1 MKIIASDYD
10 GTLNH
15 GGIDD
20 KKRDAIKEWREKG
33 NKFGIVS
40 GRVTDDLLRIYKKD
54 GLELDF
60 LLACNGAVILTTDG
74 KILKEDRID
83 GALLRPFLD
92 FLFSLGTDWA
102 AIHCE
107 KTYIID
113 ENDNDRLPDE
123 FTRRTLPEMKHF
135 NQVSTIL
142 KDEEEA
148 LMVTNAVNEKFGDKL
163 NPLQNG
169 NCIDIVSADVNKAKG
184 LYDYFELAGGKYDD
198 MIAVGD
204 NINDTHMI
212 KEVRSYAMANGVQS
226 IKDIADYEIK
236 GITELIEKEMKMLGR

>member
-20 KKRDAIKEWREKG
+20 KKRNAIKEWREKG

-40 GRVTDDLLRIYKKD
+40 GRITDDLLRIYKKD
-54 GLELDF
+54 KLELDF

-74 KILKEDRID
+74 KILKEDRVD
-83 GALLRPFLD
+83 GDILKPILD
-92 FLFSLGTDWA
+92 FIFSLGADWA
-102 AIHCE
+102 TIQSDRS
-107 KTYIID
+107 YIID

-123 FTRRTLPEMKHF
+123 FTRKTLPDLKYF

-142 KDEEEA
+142 EDEEEA
-148 LMVTNAVNEKFGDKL
+148 FMVTNAIKEQFGDKL

-169 NCIDIVSADVNKAKG
+169 RCIDIVSVTMNKAKG
-184 LYDYFELAGGKYDD
+184 LYDYLELVGGKYED
-198 MIAVGD
+198 MITVGD

-212 KEVRSYAMANGVQS
+212 KEFRSYAMANGVQS
-226 IKDIADYEIK
+226 IKDIADYETESVI
-236 GITELIEKEMKMLGR
+236 ELIEREM

>member
-20 KKRDAIKEWREKG
+20 KKRETIKEWREKG

-40 GRVTDDLLRIYKKD
+40 GRITDDLLRIYKKD
-54 GLELDF
+54 NLELDF

-83 GALLRPFLD
+83 GDILKPILD
-92 FLFSLGTDWA
+92 FIFSLGADWA
-102 AIHCE
+102 AIQSDRS
-107 KTYIID
+107 YIID

-123 FTRRTLPEMKHF
+123 FTRKTLPDLKYF

-142 KDEEEA
+142 EDEEEA
-148 LMVTNAVNEKFGDKL
+148 LMVTNAIKEQFGDKL

-169 NCIDIVSADVNKAKG
+169 NCIDIVSSRINKAKG
-184 LYDYFELAGGKYDD
+184 LYDYLELIGGKYED
-198 MIAVGD
+198 MITVGD

-212 KEVRSYAMANGVQS
+212 KEFRSYAMANGVQS
-226 IKDIADYEIK
+226 IKDIADYEIE
-236 GITELIEKEMKMLGR
+236 GITELIEKEMN

>member
-40 GRVTDDLLRIYKKD
+40 GRMPDDLLKIYKKD
-54 GLELDF
+54 ELDLDF

-74 KILKEDRID
+74 KIIKDDRID
-83 GALLRPFLD
+83 GELLKPFLD
-92 FLFSLGTDWA
+92 FLFSLGADWA
-102 AIHCE
+102 TIHCE
-107 KTYIID
+107 RSYVID
-113 ENDNDRLPDE
+113 ENDNDRLPYE
-123 FTRRTLPEMKHF
+123 FTRKTLPELKYF

-142 KDEEEA
+142 ENEEEA
-148 LMVTNAVNEKFGDKL
+148 LMVTNAIKEKFGDIL

-169 NCIDIVSADVNKAKG
+169 NCIDIVSSRINKAKG
-184 LYDYFELAGGKYDD
+184 LYDYLELVGGKYED
-198 MIAVGD
+198 MITVGD

-212 KEVRSYAMANGVQS
+212 KEFRSYAMANGVQS
-226 IKDIADYEIK
+226 IKDIADYVTE
-236 GITELIEKEMKMLGR
+236 GITELIEKEMN

>member
-15 GGIDD
+15 DGIDD
-20 KKRDAIKEWREKG
+20 KKRAAIKKWREKG

-40 GRVTDDLLRIYKKD
+40 GRMPDDLLKIYKKD

-74 KILKEDRID
+74 KIIKDDRID
-83 GALLRPFLD
+83 GELLKPLLD
-92 FLFSLGTDWA
+92 FLFSFGADWA
-102 AIHCE
+102 IIHCQ
-107 KTYIID
+107 KSYIID

-123 FTRRTLPEMKHF
+123 FTRKTLPDLKYF

-142 KDEEEA
+142 EDEEEA
-148 LMVTNAVNEKFGDKL
+148 LMVTNAIKEKFGDIL

-169 NCIDIVSADVNKAKG
+169 RCIDIVSSRINKAKG
-184 LYDYFELAGGKYDD
+184 LYDYLELVGGKYED
-198 MIAVGD
+198 MITVGD

-212 KEVRSYAMANGVQS
+212 KEFRSYAMANGVQS
-226 IKDIADYEIK
+226 IKDIADYVTE
-236 GITELIEKEMKMLGR
+236 GITELIEKEMN

>member
-20 KKRDAIKEWREKG
+20 KKRIAINKWRERG

-40 GRVTDDLLRIYKKD
+40 GRMPDDLLKIYKETE
-54 GLELDF
+54 LELDF

-74 KILKEDRID
+74 KILKDDRID

-113 ENDNDRLPDE
+113 ENDDDRLPDE
-123 FTRRTLPEMKHF
+123 FTRKTLPEMKYF

-142 KDEEEA
+142 EDEEEA
-148 LMVTNAVNEKFGDKL
+148 LTVTSAIKEKFGDIL

-169 NCIDIVSADVNKAKG
+169 RCIDIVSSRINKAKG
-184 LYDYFELAGGKYDD
+184 LYDYLELVGGKYED

-212 KEVRSYAMANGVQS
+212 KEFRSYAMANGVQS
-226 IKDIADYEIK
+226 IKDIADYVTD
-236 GITELIEKEMKMLGR
+236 GITELIEKEIN

>member
-20 KKRDAIKEWREKG
+20 KKRNAIKEWREKG

-40 GRVTDDLLRIYKKD
+40 GRMPDDLLKIYEKS

-74 KILKEDRID
+74 KILKDDRID
-83 GALLRPFLD
+83 GEFLRPFLD
-92 FLFSLGTDWA
+92 FLFSLGADWA

-107 KTYIID
+107 RTYIID

-123 FTRRTLPEMKHF
+123 FTRKTLPDLKYF

-142 KDEEEA
+142 EDDEEAEE
-148 LMVTNAVNEKFGDKL
+148 VTNAVREKFGDKL

-169 NCIDIVSADVNKAKG
+169 RCIDIVSSRINKAKG
-184 LYDYFELAGGKYDD
+184 LYDYLELVGGKYED
-198 MIAVGD
+198 MITVGD

-212 KEVRSYAMANGVQS
+212 KEFRSYAMANGVQS
-226 IKDIADYEIK
+226 IKDIADYVTE
-236 GITELIEKEMKMLGR
+236 GITELIEKEMN

>member
-20 KKRDAIKEWREKG
+20 KKRNAIKEWCEKG

-40 GRVTDDLLRIYKKD
+40 GRITDDLLRIYKKD
-54 GLELDF
+54 KLELDF

-83 GALLRPFLD
+83 GDILKPILD
-92 FLFSLGTDWA
+92 FIFSLGADWA
-102 AIHCE
+102 AIQSDRS
-107 KTYIID
+107 YIID

-123 FTRRTLPEMKHF
+123 FTRKTLPDLKYF

-142 KDEEEA
+142 EDEEEA
-148 LMVTNAVNEKFGDKL
+148 LMVTNAIKEQFGDKL

-169 NCIDIVSADVNKAKG
+169 RCIDIVSSKMNKAQG
-184 LYDYFELAGGKYDD
+184 LYDYLELIGGKYED
-198 MIAVGD
+198 MITVGD

-212 KEVRSYAMANGVQS
+212 KEFRSYAMANGVQS
-226 IKDIADYEIK
+226 IKDIADYVTE
-236 GITELIEKEMKMLGR
+236 GITELIEREI

>member
-20 KKRDAIKEWREKG
+20 KKRETIKKWREKR

-40 GRVTDDLLRIYKKD
+40 GRMPDDLLKIYKKD
-54 GLELDF
+54 ELDLDF

-74 KILKEDRID
+74 KIIKDDRID
-83 GALLRPFLD
+83 GEILRPFLD
-92 FLFSLGTDWA
+92 FLFSLGADWA
-102 AIHCE
+102 TIHCE
-107 KTYIID
+107 RSYVID

-123 FTRRTLPEMKHF
+123 FTRKTLPELKYF

-142 KDEEEA
+142 EDEEEA
-148 LMVTNAVNEKFGDKL
+148 LMVTNAIKEKYGDIL

-169 NCIDIVSADVNKAKG
+169 RCIDIVSSRINKAKG
-184 LYDYFELAGGKYDD
+184 LYDYLKIVGGKYED
-198 MIAVGD
+198 MITVGD

-212 KEVRSYAMANGVQS
+212 KEFRSYAMANGVQS
-226 IKDIADYEIK
+226 IKDIADYVTESV
-236 GITELIEKEMKMLGR
+236 TELIEKEL

>member
-20 KKRDAIKEWREKG
+20 KKRNAIKEWREKG

-40 GRVTDDLLRIYKKD
+40 GRVVDDLLKIYKKD
-54 GLELDF
+54 ELDLDF

-83 GALLRPFLD
+83 GDILKPFLD
-92 FLFSLGTDWA
+92 FLFSLGADWA
-102 AIHCE
+102 TIQSDRS
-107 KTYIID
+107 YIID

-123 FTRRTLPEMKHF
+123 FTRKTLPNLKYF
-135 NQVSTIL
+135 IQVSTIL
-142 KDEEEA
+142 EDDEEAEE
-148 LMVTNAVNEKFGDKL
+148 VTNAVREKFGDKL

-169 NCIDIVSADVNKAKG
+169 RCIDIVSSRINKAKG
-184 LYDYFELAGGKYDD
+184 LYDYLELVGGKYED
-198 MIAVGD
+198 MITVGD

-212 KEVRSYAMANGVQS
+212 KEFRSYAMANGVQS
-226 IKDIADYEIK
+226 IKNIADYVTE
-236 GITELIEKEMKMLGR
+236 GITELIEKEMN

>member
-20 KKRDAIKEWREKG
+20 KKRETIKEWREKG

-40 GRVTDDLLRIYKKD
+40 GRITDDLLRIYKKD
-54 GLELDF
+54 KLELDF

-83 GALLRPFLD
+83 GELLKPILD
-92 FLFSLGTDWA
+92 FIFSLGTDWA
-102 AIHCE
+102 AIQSDRS
-107 KTYIID
+107 YIID

-123 FTRRTLPEMKHF
+123 FTRKTLPDLKYF

-142 KDEEEA
+142 EDEEEA
-148 LMVTNAVNEKFGDKL
+148 LMVTNAIKEQFGDKL

-169 NCIDIVSADVNKAKG
+169 RCIDIVSVTMNKAQG
-184 LYDYFELAGGKYDD
+184 LYNYLELIGGKYED
-198 MIAVGD
+198 MITVGD

-212 KEVRSYAMANGVQS
+212 KEFRSYAMANGVQS
-226 IKDIADYEIK
+226 IKDIADYETL
-236 GITELIEKEMKMLGR
+236 GITELIEREI

>member
-20 KKRDAIKEWREKG
+20 KKRNAIKEWREKG

-40 GRVTDDLLRIYKKD
+40 GRMADDLIRIYKKD
-54 GLELDF
+54 ELELDF

-83 GALLRPFLD
+83 GDILKQLLD
-92 FLFSLGTDWA
+92 FLFSLGADWA
-102 AIHCE
+102 TIQSDRS
-107 KTYIID
+107 YIID

-123 FTRRTLPEMKHF
+123 FTRKTLPNLKYF
-135 NQVSTIL
+135 IQVSTIL
-142 KDEEEA
+142 EEDEEAEK
-148 LMVTNAVNEKFGDKL
+148 VTNAVREKFGNKL

-169 NCIDIVSADVNKAKG
+169 RCIDIVSSRINKAKG
-184 LYDYFELAGGKYDD
+184 LYDYLELVGGKYED
-198 MIAVGD
+198 MITVGD

-212 KEVRSYAMANGVQS
+212 KEFRSYAMANGVQS
-226 IKDIADYEIK
+226 IKDIADYETESVI
-236 GITELIEKEMKMLGR
+236 ELIEREI

>member
-20 KKRDAIKEWREKG
+20 KKRNAIKEWCEKG

-40 GRVTDDLLRIYKKD
+40 GRITDDLLRIYKKD
-54 GLELDF
+54 KLELDF

-83 GALLRPFLD
+83 GDILKPILD
-92 FLFSLGTDWA
+92 FIFSLGADWA
-102 AIHCE
+102 AIQSDRS
-107 KTYIID
+107 YIID

-123 FTRRTLPEMKHF
+123 FTRKTLPDLKYF

-142 KDEEEA
+142 EDEEEA
-148 LMVTNAVNEKFGDKL
+148 FMVTNAIKEQFGDKL

-169 NCIDIVSADVNKAKG
+169 RCIDIVSVTMNKAKG
-184 LYDYFELAGGKYDD
+184 LYDYLELVGGKYED
-198 MIAVGD
+198 MITVGD

-212 KEVRSYAMANGVQS
+212 KEFRSYAMANGVQL
-226 IKDIADYEIK
+226 IKDIADYVTE
-236 GITELIEKEMKMLGR
+236 GITELIEKEL

>member
-20 KKRDAIKEWREKG
+20 KKRETIKKWREKG

-40 GRVTDDLLRIYKKD
+40 GRMPDDLLKIYKND
-54 GLELDF
+54 NLDLDF

-74 KILKEDRID
+74 KVLKDDRVD
-83 GALLRPFLD
+83 GELLRPFLD
-92 FLFSLGTDWA
+92 FLFSLGADWA

-107 KTYIID
+107 RTYIID
-113 ENDNDRLPDE
+113 ENDDDRLPDE
-123 FTRRTLPEMKHF
+123 FTRKTLPELKYF

-142 KDEEEA
+142 EDNEEA
-148 LMVTNAVNEKFGDKL
+148 LMVTNAIKEKFGDIL

-169 NCIDIVSADVNKAKG
+169 NCIDIVSAKINKAKG
-184 LYDYFELAGGKYDD
+184 LHDYLELVGGKYED
-198 MIAVGD
+198 MITVGD

-212 KEVRSYAMANGVQS
+212 KEFRSYAMANGVQS
-226 IKDIADYEIK
+226 IKDIADYVTE
-236 GITELIEKEMKMLGR
+236 GITELIEREIDC

>member
-20 KKRDAIKEWREKG
+20 KKRNAIKEWREKG

-40 GRVTDDLLRIYKKD
+40 GRMADDLIRIYKKD
-54 GLELDF
+54 ELELDF

-83 GALLRPFLD
+83 GDILKQLLD
-92 FLFSLGTDWA
+92 FLFSLGADWA
-102 AIHCE
+102 TIQSDRS
-107 KTYIID
+107 YIID

-123 FTRRTLPEMKHF
+123 FTRKTLPNLKYF
-135 NQVSTIL
+135 IQVSTIL
-142 KDEEEA
+142 EDDEEAEE
-148 LMVTNAVNEKFGDKL
+148 VTNAVREKFGDKL

-169 NCIDIVSADVNKAKG
+169 RCIDIVSSRINKAKG
-184 LYDYFELAGGKYDD
+184 LYDYLELVGGKYED
-198 MIAVGD
+198 MITVGD

-212 KEVRSYAMANGVQS
+212 KEFRSYAMANGVQS
-226 IKDIADYEIK
+226 IKDIADYEIESV
-236 GITELIEKEMKMLGR
+236 TELIEREI

>member
-15 GGIDD
+15 GGIDE
-20 KKRDAIKEWREKG
+20 KKRDAIKKWRNKG

-40 GRVTDDLLRIYKKD
+40 GRMPDDLLKIYKKD

-60 LLACNGAVILTTDG
+60 LLACNGAVIMTTDG
-74 KILKEDRID
+74 KIIKDDRIE
-83 GALLRPFLD
+83 GKLLKPFLD
-92 FLFSLGTDWA
+92 FLFSLGADWA
-102 AIHCE
+102 IIHCE
-107 KTYIID
+107 RSYVID

-123 FTRRTLPEMKHF
+123 FTRKTLPELKYF

-142 KDEEEA
+142 EDDKEA
-148 LMVTNAVNEKFGDKL
+148 LMVTNAIREKFGDKL

-169 NCIDIVSADVNKAKG
+169 NCIDIVSGGINKAKG
-184 LYDYFELAGGKYDD
+184 LYDYLELIGGKYEE
-198 MIAVGD
+198 MITVGD

-212 KEVRSYAMANGVQS
+212 KEFRSYAMANGVQS
-226 IKDIADYEIK
+226 IKDIADYETK
-236 GITELIEKEMKMLGR
+236 GITELIEKEII

>member
-1 MKIIASDYD
+1 
-10 GTLNH
+10 
-15 GGIDD
+15 
-20 KKRDAIKEWREKG
+20 
-33 NKFGIVS
+33 
-40 GRVTDDLLRIYKKD
+40 
-54 GLELDF
+54 
-60 LLACNGAVILTTDG
+60 
-74 KILKEDRID
+74 LKEDRID

-148 LMVTNAVNEKFGDKL
+148 LMVTNAVKEKFGHKL

-184 LYDYFELAGGKYDD
+184 LYDYLELVGGKYDD

-212 KEVRSYAMANGVQS
+212 KEFRSYAMANGVQS

>member
-20 KKRDAIKEWREKG
+20 KKRNAIKEWREKG

-40 GRVTDDLLRIYKKD
+40 GRVVDDLLKIYKKD
-54 GLELDF
+54 ELDLDF

-83 GALLRPFLD
+83 GDILKPLLD
-92 FLFSLGTDWA
+92 FLFFLGADWA
-102 AIHCE
+102 TIQSD
-107 KTYIID
+107 KNYIID

-123 FTRRTLPEMKHF
+123 FTRKTLPNLKYF
-135 NQVSTIL
+135 IQVSTIL
-142 KDEEEA
+142 EDDEEAEE
-148 LMVTNAVNEKFGDKL
+148 VTNAVREKFGNKL
-163 NPLQNG
+163 NPLRNG
-169 NCIDIVSADVNKAKG
+169 RCIDIVSSRINKAKG
-184 LYDYFELAGGKYDD
+184 LYDYLELVGGKYED
-198 MIAVGD
+198 MITVGD

-212 KEVRSYAMANGVQS
+212 KEFRSYAMANGVQS
-226 IKDIADYEIK
+226 IKDIADYVTE
-236 GITELIEKEMKMLGR
+236 GITELIEKEMD

>member
-20 KKRDAIKEWREKG
+20 KKRETIKEWREKG

-40 GRVTDDLLRIYKKD
+40 GRITDDLLRIYKKD
-54 GLELDF
+54 KLELDF

-83 GALLRPFLD
+83 GDILKPILD
-92 FLFSLGTDWA
+92 FIFSLGADWA
-102 AIHCE
+102 VIQSDRS
-107 KTYIID
+107 YIID

-123 FTRRTLPEMKHF
+123 FTRKTLPDLKYF

-142 KDEEEA
+142 EDEEEA
-148 LMVTNAVNEKFGDKL
+148 LMVTNAIKEQFGDKL

-169 NCIDIVSADVNKAKG
+169 RCIDIVSSRINKAKG
-184 LYDYFELAGGKYDD
+184 LYDYLELVGGKYED
-198 MIAVGD
+198 MITVGD

-212 KEVRSYAMANGVQS
+212 KEFRSYAMANGVQS
-226 IKDIADYEIK
+226 IKDLADYEIESV
-236 GITELIEKEMKMLGR
+236 IELIEREM

>member
-20 KKRDAIKEWREKG
+20 KKRNAIKEWREKG

-40 GRVTDDLLRIYKKD
+40 GRITDDLLRIYKKD
-54 GLELDF
+54 KLDLDF

-83 GALLRPFLD
+83 GDILKPILD
-92 FLFSLGTDWA
+92 FIFSLGADWA
-102 AIHCE
+102 TIQSDRS
-107 KTYIID
+107 YIID

-123 FTRRTLPEMKHF
+123 FTRKTLPDLKYF
-135 NQVSTIL
+135 NQISTIL
-142 KDEEEA
+142 EDEEEA
-148 LMVTNAVNEKFGDKL
+148 LMVTNAIKEQFGDKL

-169 NCIDIVSADVNKAKG
+169 RCIDIVSSTINKAQG
-184 LYDYFELAGGKYDD
+184 LYDYLELIGGKYED
-198 MIAVGD
+198 MITVGD
-204 NINDTHMI
+204 NKNDTHMI
-212 KEVRSYAMANGVQS
+212 KEFRSYAMANGVQS
-226 IKDIADYEIK
+226 IKDIADYEIE
-236 GITELIEKEMKMLGR
+236 GITELIEKEMN

>member
-20 KKRDAIKEWREKG
+20 KKRNAIKEWREKG

-40 GRVTDDLLRIYKKD
+40 GRMPDDLLKIYKKD
-54 GLELDF
+54 ELDLDF

-74 KILKEDRID
+74 NIIKDDRID
-83 GALLRPFLD
+83 GELLRPFLD
-92 FLFSLGTDWA
+92 FLFSLGADWA
-102 AIHCE
+102 TIYCE
-107 KTYIID
+107 RSYVID

-123 FTRRTLPEMKHF
+123 FTRKTLSDLKYF

-142 KDEEEA
+142 EDEEEA
-148 LMVTNAVNEKFGDKL
+148 IVVTNAIKEKFGDIL

-169 NCIDIVSADVNKAKG
+169 RCIDIVSSRINKAKG
-184 LYDYFELAGGKYDD
+184 LYDYLELVGGKYED
-198 MIAVGD
+198 MITVGD

-212 KEVRSYAMANGVQS
+212 KEFRSYAMANGVQS
-226 IKDIADYEIK
+226 IKDIADYVTE
-236 GITELIEKEMKMLGR
+236 GITELIEKEMD

>member
-20 KKRDAIKEWREKG
+20 KKRETIKEWREKG

-40 GRVTDDLLRIYKKD
+40 GRITDDLLRIYKKD
-54 GLELDF
+54 KLELDF

-83 GALLRPFLD
+83 GDILKPILD
-92 FLFSLGTDWA
+92 FIFSLGADWA
-102 AIHCE
+102 AIQSDRS
-107 KTYIID
+107 YIID

-123 FTRRTLPEMKHF
+123 FTRKTLPDLKYF
-135 NQVSTIL
+135 NQISTIL
-142 KDEEEA
+142 EDEEEA
-148 LMVTNAVNEKFGDKL
+148 LMVTNAIKEQFGDKL

-169 NCIDIVSADVNKAKG
+169 RCIDIVSVTMNKAKG
-184 LYDYFELAGGKYDD
+184 LYDYLELVGGKYED
-198 MIAVGD
+198 MITVGD

-212 KEVRSYAMANGVQS
+212 KEFRSYAMANGVQS
-226 IKDIADYEIK
+226 IKDIADYETL
-236 GITELIEKEMKMLGR
+236 GITELIEREI

>member
-20 KKRDAIKEWREKG
+20 KKRNAIKEWREKG

-40 GRVTDDLLRIYKKD
+40 GRITDDLLRIYKKD
-54 GLELDF
+54 KLDLDF

-74 KILKEDRID
+74 KILKEDRVD
-83 GALLRPFLD
+83 GDILKPILD
-92 FLFSLGTDWA
+92 FIFSLGADWA
-102 AIHCE
+102 TIQSDRS
-107 KTYIID
+107 YIID

-123 FTRRTLPEMKHF
+123 FTRKTLPDLKYF
-135 NQVSTIL
+135 NQISTIL
-142 KDEEEA
+142 EDEEEA
-148 LMVTNAVNEKFGDKL
+148 LMVTNAIKEQFGDKL

-169 NCIDIVSADVNKAKG
+169 RCIDIVSATMNKAQG
-184 LYDYFELAGGKYDD
+184 LYDYLELVGGKYED
-198 MIAVGD
+198 MITVGD

-212 KEVRSYAMANGVQS
+212 KEFRSYAMANGVQS
-226 IKDIADYEIK
+226 IKDIADYEIE
-236 GITELIEKEMKMLGR
+236 GITELIEKEMN

>member
-20 KKRDAIKEWREKG
+20 KKRNAIKEWREKG

-40 GRVTDDLLRIYKKD
+40 GRVVDDLLKIYKKD
-54 GLELDF
+54 ELDLDF

-83 GALLRPFLD
+83 GDILKPLLD
-92 FLFSLGTDWA
+92 FLFFLGADWA
-102 AIHCE
+102 TIQSDRS
-107 KTYIID
+107 YIID

-123 FTRRTLPEMKHF
+123 FTRKTLPNLKYF
-135 NQVSTIL
+135 IQVSTIL
-142 KDEEEA
+142 EDDEEAEE
-148 LMVTNAVNEKFGDKL
+148 VTNAVREKFGNKL

-169 NCIDIVSADVNKAKG
+169 RCIDIVSSRINKAKG
-184 LYDYFELAGGKYDD
+184 LYDYLELVGGKYED
-198 MIAVGD
+198 MITVGD

-212 KEVRSYAMANGVQS
+212 KEFRSYAMGNGVQS
-226 IKDIADYEIK
+226 IKDIADYVTE
-236 GITELIEKEMKMLGR
+236 GITELIEKEMD

>member
-20 KKRDAIKEWREKG
+20 KKRETIKEWREKG

-40 GRVTDDLLRIYKKD
+40 GRITDDLLRIYKKD
-54 GLELDF
+54 NLELDF

-83 GALLRPFLD
+83 GDILKPILD
-92 FLFSLGTDWA
+92 FIFSLGADWA
-102 AIHCE
+102 AIQSDRS
-107 KTYIID
+107 YIID

-123 FTRRTLPEMKHF
+123 FTRKTLPELKYF

-142 KDEEEA
+142 EDEEEA
-148 LMVTNAVNEKFGDKL
+148 LMVTNAIKEQFGDKL

-169 NCIDIVSADVNKAKG
+169 NCIDIVSVTMNKAKG
-184 LYDYFELAGGKYDD
+184 LYDYLELVGGKYED
-198 MIAVGD
+198 MITVGD

-212 KEVRSYAMANGVQS
+212 KEFRSYAMANGVQL
-226 IKDIADYEIK
+226 IKDIADYETL
-236 GITELIEKEMKMLGR
+236 GITELIEREI

>member
-20 KKRDAIKEWREKG
+20 KKRNAIKEWREKG

-40 GRVTDDLLRIYKKD
+40 GRVVDDLLKIYKKD
-54 GLELDF
+54 ELDLDF

-83 GALLRPFLD
+83 GDILKPLLD
-92 FLFSLGTDWA
+92 FLFFLGADWA
-102 AIHCE
+102 TIQSD
-107 KTYIID
+107 KNYIID

-123 FTRRTLPEMKHF
+123 FTRKTLPNLKYF
-135 NQVSTIL
+135 IQVSTIL
-142 KDEEEA
+142 EDDEEAEE
-148 LMVTNAVNEKFGDKL
+148 VTNAVREKFGNKL

-169 NCIDIVSADVNKAKG
+169 RCIDIVSSRINKAKG
-184 LYDYFELAGGKYDD
+184 LYDYLELVGGKYED
-198 MIAVGD
+198 MITVGD

-212 KEVRSYAMANGVQS
+212 KEFRSYAMANGVQS
-226 IKDIADYEIK
+226 IKDIADYVTE
-236 GITELIEKEMKMLGR
+236 GITELIEKEMD